1 MKKYFLLLLLA
12 VFGATLSVSAEQVP
26 VNNETDAITSAF
38 QKYKDIS
45 APSIKVPT
53 VVETTFSEDFA
64 NRFNFAILDT
74 ETNAFQPYYYVE
86 TLRSDRTPVSVSIQG
101 SGSGSSQM
109 LDGDTR
115 TFAEFALPE
124 STQGQ
129 TQLLITS
136 ARAITMSSL
145 SLFLDQYVAL
155 PTFIEIRANT
165 DSGEKIV
172 LARSRM
178 NSSSVVFPKTSAR
191 EWTIALTYGQPLRIT
206 ELVLREEGAGVVS
219 SRALRFLAQPKHNY
233 RVYFDADRSVK
244 MSVGEAGNLASNT
257 DVMRLASV
265 ASQANAGY
273 VLSDTDGDSIPDMR
287 DNCVSTANTDQL
299 DVNENGRGDAC
310 DDFDKDG
317 VANSVDNCP
326 NEPNRN
332 QADVDNDKI
341 GDICDEE
348 ESRITEKYPWL
359 PWAGMGFAGLV
370 LIVLFALTAR
380 SMMTKK
386 EPEGPENQG

>member
-1 MKKYFLLLLLA
+1 MKKYFLLLLLT

-53 VVETTFSEDFA
+53 VVETPFSEDFA

-86 TLRSDRTPVSVSIQG
+86 TLRSDRTPVSVSFQESRG
-101 SGSGSSQM
+101 DQM

-115 TFAEFALPE
+115 TFVEFELPQNE
-124 STQGQ
+124 QGQ
-129 TQLLITS
+129 VELLITS
-136 ARAITMSSL
+136 TRAITMSSL

-155 PTFIEIRANT
+155 PTSIEIRANT
-165 DSGEKIV
+165 TSGEKIV

-178 NSSSVVFPKTSAR
+178 NSSSVVFPKTSAK
-191 EWTIALTYGQPLRIT
+191 EWTISLTFGQPLRIT

-265 ASQANAGY
+265 SSQANAGY
-273 VLSDTDGDSIPDMR
+273 VLADTDGDSIPDMR

-310 DDFDKDG
+310 DDFDRDG

-386 EPEGPENQG
+386 ESEGGED

>member
-53 VVETTFSEDFA
+53 VVETPFSEDFA

-101 SGSGSSQM
+101 SGSGGSQM

-136 ARAITMSSL
+136 TKAITMSSL
-145 SLFLDQYVAL
+145 ALFLDQYVAL
-155 PTFIEIRANT
+155 PTSIEIRAKK

-178 NSSSVVFPKTSAR
+178 NSSSVVFPKTSAK
-191 EWTIALTYGQPLRIT
+191 EWIISLTYGQPLRIT

-265 ASQANAGY
+265 SSQANAGY
-273 VLSDTDGDSIPDMR
+273 VLADTDGDSIPDMR

-299 DVNENGRGDAC
+299 DVNTNGRGDAC

-332 QADVDNDKI
+332 QTDVDNDKI
-341 GDICDEE
+341 GDICDGE

-386 EPEGPENQG
+386 ESDGTENQG

>member
-53 VVETTFSEDFA
+53 VVETPFSEDFA

-74 ETNAFQPYYYVE
+74 GTNAFQPYYYVE

-101 SGSGSSQM
+101 SGSGGSQM

-124 STQGQ
+124 NTQGQ
-129 TQLLITS
+129 TQLLVTS
-136 ARAITMSSL
+136 AKAITMSSL

-155 PTFIEIRANT
+155 PTSIEIRAST

-178 NSSSVVFPKTSAR
+178 NSSSVVFPKTSAK
-191 EWTIALTYGQPLRIT
+191 EWTISLTYGQPLRIT
-206 ELVLREEGAGVVS
+206 ELVLREEGAGVAS

-244 MSVGEAGNLASNT
+244 MSVGEAGNLASNI
-257 DVMRLASV
+257 DVMRLVSV

-273 VLSDTDGDSIPDMR
+273 VLADTDGDSIQDMR

-326 NEPNRN
+326 DQPNRN

-386 EPEGPENQG
+386 ESEGTENQG